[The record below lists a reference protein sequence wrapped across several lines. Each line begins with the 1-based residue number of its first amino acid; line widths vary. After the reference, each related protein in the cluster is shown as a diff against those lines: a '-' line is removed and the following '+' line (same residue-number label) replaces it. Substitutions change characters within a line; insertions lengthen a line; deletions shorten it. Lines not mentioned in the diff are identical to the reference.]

1 MRFLEVDKRWEHSG
15 NLCWLTTVQLARST
29 LYFLYNQREKG
40 VFHANMYL
48 NTFIIF
54 FYQFYVIVSGCWEKT
69 LCTKL
74 TFFSQYQGIF
84 ECIHYLKHMYFYEG
98 QRGTNTWEKNSHNL
112 NTKQNLRENI
122 MKKSPPMSIQ
132 CTILKHH
139 WWGSYCSESFG
150 FCSNKCQIQL
160 CSVWW
165 IREESGIN
173 SMSQM

>member
-1 MRFLEVDKRWEHSG
+1 
-15 NLCWLTTVQLARST
+15 
-29 LYFLYNQREKG
+29 
-40 VFHANMYL
+40 MYR

-54 FYQFYVIVSGCWEKT
+54 FDQFYVIVSGCWEKT

-139 WWGSYCSESFG
+139 WWGSDCSESFG